1 MLYFL
6 VTALSFYVVA
16 YLVPDVRVGPVP
28 SAVVKSLLFVVLHV
42 VTHKLL
48 KARK

>member
-16 YLVPDVRVGPVP
+16 YLVPDVRLGPVP
-28 SAVVKSLLFVVLHV
+28 SAVVKSLLFVVVHV
-42 VTHKLL
+42 LTHKAFKNL
-48 KARK
+48 K

>member
-16 YLVPDVRVGPVP
+16 YLVPDVRLGPVP